1 MKAKVL
7 LFIFTSVLSSLFL
20 LGASVVRAENDT
32 EDAPGVFPSIHIT
45 TSIDPFDI
53 DRELW
58 HNGLISVTNA
68 ALPEH
73 NFEDTSARI
82 RGRGNSTWWRGP
94 DKRPLRFRF
103 DEAQSMFGSEAV
115 ATDWILLANHFDRSL
130 LRNYSALYLGN
141 LLGSMPFTPRI
152 QNVHLY
158 VNGKYMGVYQLTD
171 ERDVNPGR
179 LEMTWN
185 EDPALSGFIIELDGR
200 APDEGVENETYVMA
214 NNMAYDIRFPG
225 ASGRTPEHMA
235 YVKQYLEN
243 VSHAIRYGS
252 FDELLEL
259 IDLDSFIDFY
269 IVQEWTKN
277 SDVHSLS
284 VFMHINGEGEDR
296 RLIMG
301 PLWDFDIAAG
311 NYGNQTMGYGPEGI
325 YAGVVNYWFRYLL
338 NRPEFFE
345 AAADRWNEIVDAE
358 IAQTIER
365 IKYLA
370 TNYQEDFERNFI
382 RHDDILTTTR
392 IVVPA
397 EILEIG
403 SFMGNVEHLL
413 EWYEARTSW
422 LSDFFNGRLEDY
434 DPLWH
439 LVTYHKYDNPI
450 WIEFNGVYSKLE
462 FPPIMLQFRTL
473 VELED
478 LASIFGLEVN
488 FNSETGLA
496 TMKYGETVIMHQ
508 SHTSFITVNGEHA
521 AFDAPSIIIKDK
533 LFVPIRMIVDAL
545 NFGIEWDSDSRTV
558 SITGL

>member
-1 MKAKVL
+1 MKTKISVL
-7 LFIFTSVLSSLFL
+7 LLSTLLATLLLAGTSIVFADST
-20 LGASVVRAENDT
+20 E
-32 EDAPGVFPSIHIT
+32 EDAPPFPAIHIT

-58 HNGLISVTNA
+58 HDGFVAITNA
-68 ALPEH
+68 ATEH
-73 NFEDTSARI
+73 NFEATSARI

-103 DEAQSMFGSEAV
+103 DEAQSMFVSESI

-141 LLGSMPFTPRI
+141 LLKSMQFTPGV

-158 VNGKYMGVYQLTD
+158 VNGEYMGVYLLTD

-179 LEMTWN
+179 IETAWH

-200 APDEGVENETYVMA
+200 APDGGVENEDFVIA
-214 NNMAYDIRFPG
+214 NNMAYDIRFPSS
-225 ASGRTPEHMA
+225 SGRTPEHMA
-235 YVKQYLEN
+235 YVKEYLEN

-252 FDELLEL
+252 FDELLKL
-259 IDLDSFIDFY
+259 IDLDSFVDFY

-296 RLIMG
+296 RLIKG

-311 NYGNQTMGYGPEGI
+311 NYGNQMMGYGPEGI
-325 YAGVVNYWFRYLL
+325 YAGVVNYWYRYLI

-345 AAADRWNEIVDAE
+345 AIANRWNEIVDVE

-365 IKYLA
+365 IRYLA
-370 TNYQEDFERNFI
+370 IRHQADFERNFM

-392 IVVPA
+392 VVVPA

-413 EWYEARTSW
+413 EWYETRTAW
-422 LSDFFNGRLEDY
+422 LTDFFNGRLENY
-434 DPLWH
+434 DPLWT
-439 LVTYHKYDNPI
+439 LVTYHMYDNPI
-450 WIEFNGVYSKLE
+450 WVRLNGIYRQLE
-462 FPPIMLQFRTL
+462 LPPIMLQFRTL
-473 VELED
+473 IELED
-478 LASIFGLEVN
+478 LADMFGMEAE
-488 FNSETGLA
+488 FDSETGLA
-496 TMKYGETVIMHQ
+496 VMRRGDTTIMHQ
-508 SHTSFITVNGEHA
+508 AHTSFITVNGENA
-521 AFDAPSIIIKDK
+521 DFDAPSIIIRDK
-533 LFVPIRMIVDAL
+533 LFIPIRMIVDAL
-545 NFGIEWDSDSRTV
+545 NFSIEWDSGSRTV